1 MNEKEMKE
9 LKVSDILQG
18 NFNPIDVPLIEIP
31 GTRPLIYHEPEAL
44 IAKINKK
51 DQFYIDDIEE
61 EFLMFTAEI
70 DDEEIRRKDGPH

>member
-31 GTRPLIYHEPEAL
+31 GTRPLIYNEPEAL

-51 DQFYIDDIEE
+51 D
-61 EFLMFTAEI
+61 
-70 DDEEIRRKDGPH
+70 